1 MTGKLLS
8 KNEIES
14 LLETIGK
21 PDGKLRKAVVQPFDF
36 THPDRI
42 VKDQLRSLHNIH
54 EQFGRAFGTSLSSS
68 LRAMVEINLVT
79 INQLTYS
86 EYTTSLAEPT
96 CLHVLNAD
104 NEAEEL
110 TGSITVEMEPQFVL
124 FCVDRL
130 LGGSGDELMD
140 SRDVT
145 IIEQSIIQRM
155 LVTMVDGLNEVWEP
169 TVELNLT
176 YESMAT
182 NPQSVQIAPAGETI
196 ALLSFRI
203 SVKERHF
210 PLRICLPY
218 YLLEPLL
225 PRLSRRGQIGA
236 AIKEPSPDDRDAVLS
251 RVKSSLMTVEVCLG
265 RTRISVGG
273 LIKLEAGDVLV
284 MDRRR
289 HDPLEVII
297 NGEVKFT
304 GVPGRLDRRRAVK
317 LIHRVRE
324 EEKYIYSDQ

>member
-1 MTGKLLS
+1 
-8 KNEIES
+8 
-14 LLETIGK
+14 
-21 PDGKLRKAVVQPFDF
+21 
-36 THPDRI
+36 
-42 VKDQLRSLHNIH
+42 
-54 EQFGRAFGTSLSSS
+54 
-68 LRAMVEINLVT
+68 
-79 INQLTYS
+79 
-86 EYTTSLAEPT
+86 
-96 CLHVLNAD
+96 
-104 NEAEEL
+104 
-110 TGSITVEMEPQFVL
+110 
-124 FCVDRL
+124 
-130 LGGSGDELMD
+130 
-140 SRDVT
+140 
-145 IIEQSIIQRM
+145 
-155 LVTMVDGLNEVWEP
+155 
-169 TVELNLT
+169 
-176 YESMAT
+176 
-182 NPQSVQIAPAGETI
+182 
-196 ALLSFRI
+196 
-203 SVKERHF
+203 
-210 PLRICLPY
+210 
-218 YLLEPLL
+218 LL